1 MIIRQRTPA
10 IITAFKMATTTQIL
24 TKRLLTKR
32 ILTRRILTTR
42 PHRLRIILLLGVGA
56 GASPPVEEQ
65 EEGQVVGVL
74 VVGELVVQ
82 EEEELV
88 EWEEEELVEWE
99 EE

>member
-1 MIIRQRTPA
+1 MIIRRRKPA
-10 IITAFKMATTTQIL
+10 IITAFKMVTTTQIL
-24 TKRLLTKR
+24 TKRLLTR
-32 ILTRRILTTR
+32 RLLTRRILTTR

-65 EEGQVVGVL
+65 EGQVVGVL

-88 EWEEEELVEWE
+88 EWE
-99 EE
+99 